1 MKWLKRLFRRTEAE
15 KNASSVPV
23 VAQPAPPAS
32 EPAAPTS
39 PSPSTE
45 RGLVKIEAGT
55 SQGATMPLPPIPV
68 QLSAGLRFGWA
79 TDPGL
84 VRPSNEDAILILD
97 IVYQGSRELVPVGLF
112 LVADGMG
119 GHQGGEQASDLAV
132 REIARYL
139 TTHLLIPHLAH
150 RGPEHPIKEVL
161 EKSLQAANAQI
172 LQAVPGGGTTVV
184 GALVMGDSAHLIHVG
199 DSRAYLVWP
208 DRLEQLTEDHS
219 LVQRMISLKG
229 LSEED
234 AAGVPRNVLY
244 QALGYPSRLNPGY
257 RRVSLPRDA
266 WLMLC
271 TDGLWGELSEAQI
284 LRIVWES
291 NSPQEA
297 CQRLVQEAKAAGGH
311 DNISVI
317 MVGR

>member
-1 MKWLKRLFRRTEAE
+1 
-15 KNASSVPV
+15 
-23 VAQPAPPAS
+23 
-32 EPAAPTS
+32 
-39 PSPSTE
+39 
-45 RGLVKIEAGT
+45 
-55 SQGATMPLPPIPV
+55 MPLPPMPA
-68 QLSAGLRFGWA
+68 QPAAGLRFGWA

-84 VRPSNEDAILILD
+84 VRPSNEDALLIMH
-97 IVYQGSRELVPVGLF
+97 IVYEGSRELLPLGLF

-119 GHQGGEQASDLAV
+119 GHRGGEQASDLAV

-139 TTHLLIPHLAH
+139 VSRLLIPHLAH
-150 RGPEHPIKEVL
+150 RGPDHPIKELL
-161 EKSLQAANAQI
+161 EEALQAANAQI

-184 GALVMGDSAHLIHVG
+184 GALVIGESVHLIHVG

-229 LSEED
+229 LSEEE
-234 AAGVPRNVLY
+234 AIGVPRNVLY
-244 QALGYPSRLNPGY
+244 QALGHPSRLNPGY

-271 TDGLWGELSEAQI
+271 TDGLWGEVSEARILQI
-284 LRIVWES
+284 IWES
-291 NSPQEA
+291 ASPQEA
-297 CQRLVQEAKAAGGH
+297 CHRLVQEAKAAGGH

-317 MVGR
+317 LVGR